1 MKIINKKI
9 GHVIIITPQFPLVDG
24 DNLNNL
30 KHEIFNHLQN
40 GETKVVIDCSK
51 VSHMDSCGLECLL
64 DFFEE
69 TKEKAGGVKLCKVNS
84 LCSEILLCT
93 RMSTLFEIFKES
105 EDAVRSFL

>member
-1 MKIINKKI
+1 MKIINRKI
-9 GHVIIITPQFPLVDG
+9 GSVSLIAPQFPLVDG

-30 KHEIFNHLQN
+30 KQEISNSLQN

-51 VSHMDSCGLECLL
+51 VSYMDSRGLECLL
-64 DFFEE
+64 DFFDEA
-69 TKEKAGGVKLCKVNS
+69 KEKAGGVKLCKVNS
-84 LCSEILLCT
+84 LCSDILLCT